1 MVKFLLSAGF
11 VWFLI
16 EGKKY
21 IEKQCIELLKCLFL
35 LLIFELDAFKWKIN
49 GEKMQTHNTKWRP
62 DKIWEGHRD
71 KNDVLTLEKQKKEKK
86 LQDDTIYNGCAW
98 LIPRVYVAS
107 LYHSFDQMI
116 CLLKLGGAIESWDV
130 TKGFIVDAF
139 IRCVHTKSSAS
150 CARANE

>member
-1 MVKFLLSAGF
+1 MDSMVKFLLSAGF

-49 GEKMQTHNTKWRP
+49 CEKMQTHNTKWRS

-86 LQDDTIYNGCAW
+86 YKTTQYITG
-98 LIPRVYVAS
+98 
-107 LYHSFDQMI
+107 
-116 CLLKLGGAIESWDV
+116 
-130 TKGFIVDAF
+130 
-139 IRCVHTKSSAS
+139 VHD
-150 CARANE
+150 